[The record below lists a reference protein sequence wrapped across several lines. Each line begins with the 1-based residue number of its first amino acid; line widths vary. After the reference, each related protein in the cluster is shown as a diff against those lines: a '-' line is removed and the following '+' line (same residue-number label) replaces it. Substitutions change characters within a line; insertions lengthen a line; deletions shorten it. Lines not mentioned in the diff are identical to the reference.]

1 MNFYRRFKFV
11 FLLLSV
17 TFTHSIFAQ
26 SYGNE
31 WIDTSKVH
39 VKIGVGRDGVYKI
52 NFLSIESIFADRLQ
66 FLSTISLSQFRM
78 YNMGKEVPIFINDQ
92 NKNGSFDVFD
102 HIEFVGHKPDGAFD
116 NEIYVNP
123 GDQRHTLQ
131 SMVSDSNYYFLTWRS
146 VGQGLRYQNYTGS
159 SSASSKAF
167 HMAKVVDFQS
177 LQYHEG
183 IPLILGNQ
191 PIYLCEYSNAEGF
204 VGSSIVASGYDT
216 TAHTYQVKLKT
227 PFPYSSGGIGKL
239 ELGLAGSSVLYSNP
253 AANNHKVIIRVSP
266 DGNSWRRLGD
276 TIWANR
282 RAVNL
287 RRNLAATDFGSETYV
302 SINSSYVSNIPFS
315 NIYYS
320 HAILEYPR
328 LYNLGDSARYFYT
341 EDSAVTSQKIEWDN
355 YGAGMQKNPVIYDE
369 VNLYRIEAAY
379 DANSRKVSYVIPP
392 TTKLG
397 RVAVY
402 DKQNLIELYNTDCK
416 GVWMKDFSGLLDLK
430 GSYLMI
436 TSQDM
441 MNSPKEEI
449 FNYANTWASRYNV
462 NVTVFEDLCNSFSYG
477 LKHPLAVRHFAK
489 YILEHSPNYKP
500 QYLLLIGRGYDMRY
514 NRGSDFQFL
523 KGYQVYNHIPGLGTP
538 VSDIFY
544 TSGLNGTQ
552 TEPAIP
558 TGRIPANTPADVGRY
573 LEKLRSYLN
582 TYDDYAPWHKNV
594 LHLSGGGTV
603 NQAISIRSKLD
614 IIAEYPK
621 GNPLAGTVT
630 TYAKTAGSVVDEN
643 FRAVIQNKI
652 NEGVNLVTFLGH
664 GSPSVTDID
673 IGDPN
678 EYFNE
683 GRYPICYFNGCY
695 VGNVSMPGLSQKAGI
710 GEKMFSADRKG
721 AVAFIGQTT
730 TSELYKVAEQMDH
743 FYYNYFDSVE
753 DKTIGNVLKKTVSNY
768 QIPSSIIYRL
778 HCQNL
783 FLSGDPALPIF
794 NPALPD
800 YSVSSSSLFIDPPNT
815 IALQDSFRVGIVV
828 SNYGKGIEDSI
839 TIRLDRTFPNISVK
853 RSFILRRKMS
863 GFRDTVYFIIKSKD
877 ISTAGDNTFAV
888 TLNEERN
895 PTEYTYDNNQASV
908 KFYIPANGVN
918 LIMPQRFAIVGSD
931 SVDMVVQKADLFKE
945 SDDFYLELDT
955 TPWFNSPV
963 LISLEKNNTPL
974 TAGVMAKWRIKLPIL
989 KDTQVY
995 FWRARMST
1003 SGNQGGSWSMRSFT
1017 YIKNHGEGWM
1027 QNLYW
1032 QYRPGISNN
1041 DISQLLIDSAS
1052 RSLQYRK
1059 ISKKIYIDCQFNE
1072 SSRLGVKESGFG
1084 SQDLNFGAA
1093 PCIGSGLV
1101 AIPWDAKKVERTF
1114 VDPNIIEPQCE
1125 WGRKWTKFGHF
1136 EDYQI
1141 YYGFNMNDSS
1151 SRRQF
1156 VKFMDA
1162 LEDSMYVTI
1171 YTVRSL
1177 SVDKWEPS
1185 VYQALNKVGSAVF
1198 DTVSNRTSN
1207 AVLALLGRKG
1217 WSKGTAYEDVSKGG
1231 YASVE
1236 ADMVG
1241 IDKTG
1246 YMVSEIIGPVNQFNS
1261 MYFYPKYTNNKSLS
1275 EADKYRTDVYGV
1287 KPDGSRDVVLSDKLS
1302 SPQLLQSIDPNQYR
1316 FIQMNYWT
1324 EDPAGR
1330 TSPNL
1335 VNWRVSHDSVPEGS
1349 LFPDVKLGYLF
1360 HKDTL
1365 YEGDTLRMKIPFKN
1379 IGYVKF
1385 RDSILLNFTLTD
1397 KVNRVI
1403 LDSGSR
1409 KYPALLKDG
1418 YFIFEY
1424 KRPTTGLQG
1433 SFGLQ
1438 ISVNPDFR
1446 QPEKTLVN
1454 NSYLLNF
1461 FITKD
1466 IVRPVL
1472 EVTFD
1477 GRHILNGDIVS
1488 ANPVVVIQSKDENQF
1503 LWQKDTSTF
1512 DLYIKRPG
1520 STNFDLVKMGTEA
1533 LFFPATDRSNLARVE
1548 YRPADLA
1555 SGLYTL
1561 RVQSRDA
1568 KQNNAGI
1575 QNYEIE
1581 FNVVREQSI
1590 THFYPYPNPFTSSMR
1605 FVFTLTG
1612 TQVPDDIRVKIMTTE
1627 GRVVREVS
1635 KAELGDIHVG
1645 NNITQWSWDGT
1656 DQYGD
1661 KLGNG
1666 TYFYKVTVKNAGE
1679 DVKLRATKGDD
1690 AFKDQVGVIYL
1701 LR

>member
-1 MNFYRRFKFV
+1 MNFYPRFKFV
-11 FLLLSV
+11 FLLLSA
-17 TFTHSIFAQ
+17 TFAQTIFAQ

-31 WIDTSKVH
+31 WIDTAKVH
-39 VKIGVGRDGVYKI
+39 VKIGVARDGVYRI
-52 NFLSIESIFADRLQ
+52 NFLSLESIFADRQQ
-66 FLSTISLSQFRM
+66 FLNTIALSQFRM

-92 NKNGSFDVFD
+92 NKNGAFDVFD

-116 NEIYVNP
+116 NELYVNP
-123 GDQRHTLQ
+123 GDQRHSFQ
-131 SMVSDSNYYFLTWRS
+131 SLVSDSNYYFLTWRS
-146 VGQGLRYQNYTGS
+146 TGQGLRYQNYTGS
-159 SSASSKAF
+159 STSSPKAF
-167 HMAKVVDFQS
+167 HTAKVVDYQS

-183 IPLILGNQ
+183 IPLVLGNQ

-204 VGSSIVASGYDT
+204 VGPSIAASGYDT
-216 TAHTYQVKLKT
+216 SAHTYQVKLKT
-227 PFPYSSGGIGKL
+227 PYAYASGSAGKL
-239 ELGLAGSSVLYSNP
+239 ELGVAGSSVLYSNP
-253 AANNHKVIIRVSP
+253 AANNHKIIVRVSP
-266 DGNSWRRLGD
+266 DGNAWRRVGD
-276 TIWANR
+276 TIWPNR

-287 RRNLAATDFGSETYV
+287 RRNLAGTDFGNETWV
-302 SINSSYVSNIPFS
+302 SINSSYVNGIPLS

-320 HAILEYPR
+320 HAVLEYPR
-328 LYNLGDSARYFYT
+328 LYNLGDSARYFYS
-341 EDSAVTSQKIEWDN
+341 EDSATTAQKIEWDN
-355 YGAGMQKNPVIYDE
+355 YGTGLQSNPVVYDE
-369 VNLYRIEAAY
+369 VNLYRIEASY
-379 DANSRKVSYVIPP
+379 DANSRKVSYSIPP
-392 TTKLG
+392 TAKKG
-397 RVAVY
+397 KVVIY
-402 DKQNLIELYNTDCK
+402 DKQNLIEVYNTDCK
-416 GVWMKDFSGLLDLK
+416 GVWMRDFSGLLDLK

-441 MNSPKEEI
+441 VNSPKEEI
-449 FNYANTWASRYNV
+449 LNYANTWASRYNV
-462 NVTVFEDLCNSFSYG
+462 SVSIFEDLCNSFSYG

-489 YILEHSPNYKP
+489 YILDNSPNNKP
-500 QYLLLIGRGYDMRY
+500 KYLLLIGRGYDMRY
-514 NRGSDFQFL
+514 NRGNDFQFL
-523 KGYQVYNHIPGLGTP
+523 KGYQVYNHIPGIGSP

-544 TSGLNGTQ
+544 TSGLAGTQ
-552 TEPAIP
+552 EEPAIP
-558 TGRIPANTPADVGRY
+558 TGRIPANTPADVGKY

-594 LHLSGGGTV
+594 LHLSGGGSA
-603 NQAISIRSKLD
+603 NQAITIRSKLD
-614 IIAEYPK
+614 ILAEYPA
-621 GNPLAGTVT
+621 GDPLAGVVT
-630 TYAKTAGSVVDEN
+630 TYAKTAGAVVDEN
-643 FRAVIQNKI
+643 FRAVIQNRI

-673 IGDPN
+673 VGDPS
-678 EYFNE
+678 EYLNE

-695 VGNVSMPGLSQKAGI
+695 VGNVSIPGIAQKAGI
-710 GEKMFSADRKG
+710 GEKMFNAEKKG
-721 AVAFIGQTT
+721 AIAFIGQTT
-730 TSELYKVAEQMDH
+730 TSELYKVAEQMEH
-743 FYYNYFDSVE
+743 FYYNYFDSSE
-753 DKTIGNVLKKTVSNY
+753 DKTIGKVIQTTIANY
-768 QIPSSIIYRL
+768 QIPSSTLYRL

-794 NPALPD
+794 NPDLPD
-800 YSVSSSSLFIDPPNT
+800 FSVGSNSLFIDPPTT
-815 IALQDSFRVGIVV
+815 IALQDSFRVGVVV
-828 SNYGKGIEDSI
+828 SNYGKGIEDSFSI
-839 TIRLDRTFPNISVK
+839 KLDRTFPNISVK
-853 RSFILRRKMS
+853 SEFFKRWKMK
-863 GFRDTVYFIIKSKD
+863 GFRDTIYFVIKSKD
-877 ISTAGDNTFAV
+877 ISTAGDNTFSV
-888 TLNEERN
+888 SLNDERS

-918 LIMPQRFAIVGSD
+918 LIMPQRFAIIGSD
-931 SVDMVVQKADLFKE
+931 SVDLVVQKADLFKE

-955 TPWFNSPV
+955 TPWFNSP
-963 LISLEKNNTPL
+963 LLQSLERNNTPL
-974 TAGVMAKWRIKLPIL
+974 TAGVMAKWRVKLPIL

-1027 QNLYW
+1027 QNIHW

-1041 DISQLLIDSAS
+1041 ELSQLFVDSAS
-1052 RSLQYRK
+1052 RSLQFRK
-1059 ISKKIYIDCQFNE
+1059 ISKKIYIDCQYNA
-1072 SSRLGVKESGFG
+1072 SSNLGVKESGFG

-1093 PCIGSGLV
+1093 TCIGSGLV
-1101 AIPWDAKKVERTF
+1101 AIPWDAKKVERTY
-1114 VDPNIIEPQCE
+1114 VDPNIIQPQCE

-1141 YYGFNMNDSS
+1141 YYAFNMADSA
-1151 SRRQF
+1151 SRREF
-1156 VKFMDA
+1156 EKFINA

-1171 YTVRSL
+1171 YTARSL
-1177 SVDKWEPS
+1177 SIDKWEPY
-1185 VYQALNKVGSAVF
+1185 VFQALNKIGSTVF
-1198 DTVSNRTSN
+1198 DTLSNRTSN
-1207 AVLALLGRKG
+1207 AVLALLGKKG
-1217 WSKGTAYEDVSKGG
+1217 LGKGLAVEDMSKGG

-1236 ADMVG
+1236 ADMIG
-1241 IDKTG
+1241 IDKSGIMT
-1246 YMVSEIIGPVNQFNS
+1246 SEIIGPVNQFNS
-1261 MYFYPKYTNNKSLS
+1261 VYFYPKYTDNKSLNES
-1275 EADKYRTDVYGV
+1275 DIYNTDVFGV
-1287 KPDGSRDVVLSDKLS
+1287 RPDGSRDVLFSDKKI
-1302 SPQLLQSIDPNQYR
+1302 SPQPLTSINASSNR
-1316 FIQMNYWT
+1316 FIQLNYRSSDT
-1324 EDPAGR
+1324 AGR

-1335 VNWRVSHDSVPEGS
+1335 LNWRVTHDSVPEGS
-1349 LFPDVKLGYLF
+1349 LFPDIKLGYLF

-1397 KVNRVI
+1397 KVNRTI

-1409 KYPALLKDG
+1409 KYPALIKDG
-1418 YFIFEY
+1418 YFLFEY
-1424 KRPTTGLQG
+1424 VRPTTGLQG
-1433 SFGLQ
+1433 SFGMQ

-1461 FITKD
+1461 YITRD
-1466 IVRPVL
+1466 VMRPVL

-1488 ANPVVVIQSKDENQF
+1488 ANPVIVIHSKDENQF

-1512 DLYIKRPG
+1512 DVFIKRPG
-1520 STNFDLVKMGTEA
+1520 SSAFEMVNMGSEA
-1533 LFFPATDRSNLARVE
+1533 LFFPATNKNNLARVE
-1548 YRPADLA
+1548 YRPTELE

-1568 KQNNAGI
+1568 KKNNAGT

-1612 TQVPDDIRVKIMTTE
+1612 TQVPDEIRVKIMTAE
-1627 GRVVREVS
+1627 GRVVREVT

-1645 NNITQWSWDGT
+1645 NNVTQWSWDGT

-1679 DVKLRATKGDD
+1679 DVKLRASKGDD
-1690 AFKDQVGVIYL
+1690 SFKDQVGVIYL
-1701 LR
+1701 MR